1 MNGLTE
7 GRSMDDL
14 IHHLTQQNELLTAI
28 LAELRQANA
37 PPLGFTEAPTL
48 YRIYA
53 NRSNNCLWYTV
64 RNGEVFPIAHTALTG
79 YLQDLKFEQVERRGK
94 PVTKLMTYLKGDRP
108 YCIESGS
115 DSQFS
120 KGLLMAI
127 AQLTSVQLTQPIT
140 LMPQP
145 GEDDAVLFCRVL
157 INSEPVMASYDD
169 QTNWRDIA
177 QRAIQNLPSMKGEII

>member
-1 MNGLTE
+1 
-7 GRSMDDL
+7 MDAL
-14 IHHLTQQNELLTAI
+14 IPYLKQQNELLTAI
-28 LAELRQANA
+28 LVELRQAKPAN
-37 PPLGFTEAPTL
+37 LGFTDTPLL

-64 RNGEVFPIAHTALTG
+64 RAGEVQPIAHSALTG

-94 PVTKLMTYLKGDRP
+94 PVTKLMTYLKGDRL
-108 YCIESGS
+108 YCVESGY

-120 KGLLMAI
+120 KGLLAAI
-127 AQLTSVQLTQPIT
+127 AQLTPAQLTHPIT

-157 INSEPVMASYDD
+157 LAAELVMASYDD
-169 QTNWRDIA
+169 QTNWRDVA
-177 QRAIQNLPSMKGEII
+177 QTAMKNLHQATGGVAN